1 MRTIEPIKIGIDLT
15 NEETQ
20 EALEEV
26 QKMKLDPSIGK
37 TYTDVDAMMDDLL
50 RRSSESSMN
59 KSRKIYGV

>member
-1 MRTIEPIKIGIDLT
+1 MRTIEPIKIGIDLP

-37 TYTDVDAMMDDLL
+37 TYTDVDAMMEDLL

-59 KSRKIYGV
+59 KPRKIYGV

>member
-1 MRTIEPIKIGIDLT
+1 MRTIEPIKIGIDLP

-26 QKMKLDPSIGK
+26 QKMKLDLSIGK
-37 TYTDVDAMMDDLL
+37 TYTDVDAMMEDLL